1 MSAQRASNPA
11 QKAKTVAYP
20 HPMPGLSPH
29 TLLAPIHRARLR
41 DDIRED
47 VSWLDDS
54 YVPYLI
60 LEKSADNITNLGCGE
75 PSLDPWNAARLDRRA
90 RGIQHCRPCSLC
102 LLLAARC
109 ACCACC
115 FLLAASAAHCL
126 LLTACCLL
134 LAALARLSGSHP
146 EVPTTSKPVT
156 FTAARREARTSHSS
170 CETTSASHGQWSVL
184 EAVRAGQV
192 YLLAVYLYLCW
203 GLLLYCSHSSAH
215 GVVRSPVAGGPSSSP
230 RMSGT
235 GTTPSP
241 RRLAARVWIC
251 AARRADQPAELRPP
265 AASAFSA
272 SITSAAGGC
281 CSLTSQTDS
290 PAGPSPPSCPETRT
304 PSSGAL
310 CSTFT
315 RPTQAASACSPEL
328 NSGSR
333 TSESLQDPRA
343 IISAS

>member
-1 MSAQRASNPA
+1 MHSELP
-11 QKAKTVAYP
+11 TP
-20 HPMPGLSPH
+20 HKRLKRSHTLPFTPGLSPH

-134 LAALARLSGSHP
+134 PAA
-146 EVPTTSKPVT
+146 
-156 FTAARREARTSHSS
+156 
-170 CETTSASHGQWSVL
+170 
-184 EAVRAGQV
+184 
-192 YLLAVYLYLCW
+192 
-203 GLLLYCSHSSAH
+203 YCSLRSHAYLALTPRCPPHRNPLLSLQRGGKLVPHIHPAKLRAPPTVSGVSSKQSVQAK
-215 GVVRSPVAGGPSSSP
+215 STCLLSISISAGGYFSTALTALLTVSS
-230 RMSGT
+230 
-235 GTTPSP
+235 
-241 RRLAARVWIC
+241 
-251 AARRADQPAELRPP
+251 
-265 AASAFSA
+265 
-272 SITSAAGGC
+272 
-281 CSLTSQTDS
+281 
-290 PAGPSPPSCPETRT
+290 
-304 PSSGAL
+304 
-310 CSTFT
+310 
-315 RPTQAASACSPEL
+315 
-328 NSGSR
+328 
-333 TSESLQDPRA
+333 DPRWQVDPLPHRA
-343 IISAS
+343 